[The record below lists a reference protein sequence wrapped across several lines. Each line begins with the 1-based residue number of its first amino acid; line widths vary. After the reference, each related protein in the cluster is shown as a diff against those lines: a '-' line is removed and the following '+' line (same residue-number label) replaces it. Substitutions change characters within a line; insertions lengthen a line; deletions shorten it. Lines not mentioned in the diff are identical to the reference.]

1 MSIIS
6 YIKRLCK
13 HTAVYWEPTGSDGY
27 GNNTYANAKQIKCR
41 WVNETELIQ
50 DNQGKEIVSNANILT
65 LIDLKEDGMLYQ
77 GTLNDLDS
85 SQQDDP
91 KTVQDAHA
99 IVRFTKVPD
108 VSGKNYK
115 RKAFL

>member
-1 MSIIS
+1 MSIIP

-27 GNNTYANAKQIKCR
+27 GYNTYSNAKEIKCR
-41 WVNETELIQ
+41 WSEEKELIK
-50 DNQGKEIVSNANILT
+50 DNQGKEIISNANVLT
-65 LIDLKEDGMLYQ
+65 LIDLKEDGMLYW
-77 GTLNDLDS
+77 GNLNDLDS

-91 KTVQDAHA
+91 KTVEGAYT
-99 IVRFTKVPD
+99 IIRFTKVPD
-108 VSGKNYK
+108 ISGKNYK